1 LNLPGSSDK
10 YYGVIAPFFVE
21 QNLRFRTSF
30 VGLSWKLTKIRCRP
44 VELEA
49 HKKLKSF
56 LLFHLHSIIM
66 ATIFI
71 SKALPIT
78 TAEDVQS
85 KFLELELGVIEAID
99 MKEYDRDG
107 TTFRKFWIHYSA
119 YSTEAHAVGLMD
131 RLKRN
136 EERQKNGEVIPAGD
150 IPRIVYGVNR
160 RTGNDMYWQVFSA
173 KTKAEREAE
182 RAAKEVAV
190 AAEKPKARIVM

>member
-1 LNLPGSSDK
+1 MVGVYKGGAEPGFCKRSVAD
-10 YYGVIAPFFVE
+10 
-21 QNLRFRTSF
+21 R
-30 VGLSWKLTKIRCRP
+30 LSWKLI
-44 VELEA
+44 
-49 HKKLKSF
+49 KLKWI
-56 LLFHLHSIIM
+56 LLLHLHSTM
-66 ATIFI
+66 STIFI

-107 TTFRKFWIHYSA
+107 TTFRKFWIHYST